1 MDEPSGRTGLG
12 IKPLPV
18 RRGEWPAT
26 LLSGAFFFCVL
37 FGMSMLRPV
46 REAMGVERGMDSMQ
60 NLFTWTAIVSLV
72 VALLFAGL
80 VSRTDRRRF
89 IPIGFRVVMLCLG
102 GFMVAR
108 GLMGDDVKRHAG
120 GVFYVWLSV
129 FNMFVTSVFWAYMA
143 DIWKLEQAKRLYP
156 VIGVGGTLGAFAGA
170 SVPWQ
175 LGERLGEHAPI
186 WLMLFAIVVF
196 EIGVRCMLAL
206 DKRLDHDARQ
216 KRQPHAMGGS
226 MLEGLAM
233 VARSPY
239 MLGIAL
245 NAAFVAISATLIY
258 FAGVKLVADKSEEMA
273 GRIALFAEL
282 DLAKQL
288 ATLLLQLFVTG
299 HLIRW
304 LGVAG
309 TLCVLPLLTLAGF
322 AAVALVGQ
330 GSDAQIWVVFAIF
343 QGLHSAVRYGVMRP
357 ARETLF
363 SVVSESEKYK
373 AKSVVDTFVYR
384 AGDVAGAR
392 IESALTASAGVT
404 VGSMVMLTAP
414 MAGVWVILALSL
426 GAMQR
431 RRASAGTPSS
441 LERANKGADA

>member
-1 MDEPSGRTGLG
+1 MG
-12 IKPLPV
+12 
-18 RRGEWPAT
+18 RGEWAPT
-26 LLSGAFFFCVL
+26 LLSGGFFFCVL

-46 REAMGVERGMDSMQ
+46 REAMGVERGMDSMR
-60 NLFTWTAIVSLV
+60 NLFYWTAAVSLV
-72 VALLFAGL
+72 VAVLFGGL

-89 IPIGFRVVMLCLG
+89 IPIGFRVVMLCLA

-108 GLMGDDVKRHAG
+108 GLLGDEVKRHAG

-143 DIWKLEQAKRLYP
+143 DIWRLEQAKRLYP
-156 VIGVGGTLGAFAGA
+156 VIGVGGTLGAFLGA

-175 LGERLGEHAPI
+175 MGEALGAHAAI

-196 EIGVRCMLAL
+196 EVGVRCMVAL
-206 DKRLDHDARQ
+206 DRLPARGE
-216 KRQPHAMGGS
+216 RRAHAPHAIGGS
-226 MLEGLAM
+226 MLDGLAM

-245 NAAFVAISATLIY
+245 NAAFVAISATLVY
-258 FAGVKLVADKSEEMA
+258 FAGVKLVADKAEEMA

-288 ATLLLQLFVTG
+288 ATLVLQLFVTG
-299 HLIRW
+299 HLLRFV
-304 LGVAG
+304 GVGG
-309 TLCVLPLLTLAGF
+309 TLCVLPLLTVAGF
-322 AAVALVGQ
+322 GAVALAGG
-330 GSDAQIWVVFAIF
+330 GSETQVWVVFAVF
-343 QGLHSAVRYGVMRP
+343 QGLHSAVRYGIMRP

-363 SVVSESEKYK
+363 SVVGEGEKYK
-373 AKSVVDTFVYR
+373 AKTVVDTFVYR

-392 IESALTASAGVT
+392 IESALSAWAGVT
-404 VGSMVMLTAP
+404 LGSMVFLTAP
-414 MAGVWVILALSL
+414 MAGAWVILALIL

-441 LERANKGADA
+441 PESTHKGAEA